1 MGLRIAKPSSSVPL
15 IPESGF
21 RAVVIP
27 AYAAAEVAVLVP
39 SAPSSEV
46 VRLKI
51 GQYAFLRNEIQ
62 IKPLCGCI
70 VMYFKL
76 DEMRA
81 SVTA

>member
-1 MGLRIAKPSSSVPL
+1 MDLRIAKPGSSVPL

-21 RAVVIP
+21 RAIVIP
-27 AYAAAEVAVLVP
+27 AYATAEEAVLIP

-51 GQYAFLRNEIQ
+51 GQHAFLRNQIQ
-62 IKPLCGCI
+62 IKPFCGCI

-76 DEMRA
+76 DEMKV
-81 SVTA
+81 SVAA